1 MASLIPSTLNPATYG
16 SVSDLSSNLASSL
29 IGYNST
35 ASGFS
40 CSGTANFESDIIVK
54 GKNLTDLLE
63 AIEQRLCI
71 VLPDLEKLEKFQ
83 ALRVAYEQYKLVDA
97 LCK

>member
-1 MASLIPSTLNPATYG
+1 MTSLIPSTLNPATYG
-16 SVSDLSSNLASSL
+16 SVSALTSNLGASL
-29 IGYNST
+29 IGS

-54 GKNLTDLLE
+54 GKNLTDRLE